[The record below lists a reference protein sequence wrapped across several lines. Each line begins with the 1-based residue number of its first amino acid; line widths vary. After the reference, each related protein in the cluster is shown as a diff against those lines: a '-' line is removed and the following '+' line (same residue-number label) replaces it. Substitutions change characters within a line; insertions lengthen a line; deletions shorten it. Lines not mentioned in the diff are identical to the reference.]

1 MSFESRLSYD
11 SEEPSGCGSCPDRI
25 VCRCLKITEDAVI
38 EAIVASGVSNVRELR
53 RCTGAGQGCTACLR
67 RLQLLIQE
75 HAELLAKAS

>member
-1 MSFESRLSYD
+1 MNFEPRVSFGSDEFSH
-11 SEEPSGCGSCPDRI
+11 CGSCPARI

-38 EAIVASGVSNVRELR
+38 EAIVAGGVSNVRELR

-75 HAELLAKAS
+75 HAGVLAKAS

>member
-1 MSFESRLSYD
+1 MNFEPRLPIG
-11 SEEPSGCGSCPDRI
+11 SEEVSRCDSCPARI

-38 EAIVASGVSNVRELR
+38 EAIVASGVSNLRELR

-75 HAELLAKAS
+75 HAEVLAKAS